1 MLLEL
6 FVWHVCFMDIIANQ
20 IIRAMQPFTSPET
33 RMQPML
39 LEVFTDKEKDT
50 TLLREYYHGL
60 KNKNE

>member
-1 MLLEL
+1 MLGTVHPIRGGGE
-6 FVWHVCFMDIIANQ
+6 DAAGIAGSLAAGVQ
-20 IIRAMQPFTSPET
+20 APE
-33 RMQPML
+33 RGLAGPML